1 VAQSAQEGQTST
13 SLGRIPYSPVCATC
27 EDFRWVHRLD
37 EHGNWPKREQPGFG
51 KLDPCPDCTATT
63 VAEAEAAKTASL
75 FNGAGFS
82 GVKVKSLEDFDTAR
96 QATLKGRTAAE
107 LALRSIVEWA
117 GGGGPQFLLL
127 TGGTGVGKTHLSE
140 GAAAMVIER
149 GDPIVYV
156 IWADFVFGFREN
168 LDERHE
174 HMRRLRD
181 AEYLILD
188 EILAARDTTQF
199 LTDELQDLLG
209 HRTHFNKPTLL
220 AGNLVPEGDTES
232 ARKQWWIDRV
242 GERFVSRMTDKTMVK
257 VVNMFDCD
265 DLRPH
270 EQGELTG

>member
-1 VAQSAQEGQTST
+1 
-13 SLGRIPYSPVCATC
+13 L
-27 EDFRWVHRLD
+27 
-37 EHGNWPKREQPGFG
+37 
-51 KLDPCPDCTATT
+51 PCPDCTATT

-75 FNGAGFS
+75 FNNAGFN
-82 GVKVKSLEDFDTAR
+82 GVQVKRLENFDTIR
-96 QATLKGRTAAE
+96 QATPKGRMAAE

-149 GDPIVYV
+149 GDPIAYV

-168 LDERHE
+168 LDDRHE

-188 EILAARDTTQF
+188 EILAARDTTHF
-199 LTDELQDLLG
+199 LADELQDLLG
-209 HRTHFNKPTLL
+209 HRTHYNKPTLL

-270 EQGELTG
+270 ERAVDDTRR